1 VSLRPVHAALSAC
14 LLAAACGSG
23 LYDFP
28 TEAGTAT
35 VCRQVVDAVPEHV
48 AGQDSTPV
56 DSERVAAWGDP
67 RIVLRCGVTRPA
79 ALTPTSRCDDVDGI
93 GWFTEERDN
102 GGHLFTTIGRAPAL
116 SVEVP
121 ADVEP
126 AAGALIDL
134 ADTVKQFT
142 QVTAPCQ

>member
-1 VSLRPVHAALSAC
+1 MPVRPLATALTAC
-14 LLAAACGSG
+14 LLVAACGSG

-28 TEAGTAT
+28 TEQGTGAI
-35 VCRQVVDAVPEHV
+35 CRQIVDAVPEQV

-93 GWFTEERDN
+93 GWFTEERD
-102 GGHLFTTIGRAPAL
+102 GGAHVFTTIGRSPAV
-116 SVEVP
+116 SVDVP
-121 ADVEP
+121 PDIEP

-134 ADTVKQFT
+134 ADTVKQHT
-142 QVTAPCQ
+142 ELTDPCQ